1 MDKKPYTLMG
11 CDFANYTDHITH
23 MSQNLSF
30 SIKQKKKNLSLS
42 RYISMART
50 TGLKL
55 MFLAHGIW
63 LLTLLMLITW
73 SFKYVVN

>member
-30 SIKQKKKNLSLS
+30 SIKQKKTYLCLD
-42 RYISMART
+42 I
-50 TGLKL
+50 
-55 MFLAHGIW
+55 
-63 LLTLLMLITW
+63 
-73 SFKYVVN
+73 